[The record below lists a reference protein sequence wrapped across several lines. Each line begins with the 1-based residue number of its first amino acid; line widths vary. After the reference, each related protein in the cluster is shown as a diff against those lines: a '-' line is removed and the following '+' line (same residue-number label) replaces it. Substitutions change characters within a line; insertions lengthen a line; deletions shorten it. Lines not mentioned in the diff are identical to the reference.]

1 MASAKLRFR
10 IDSGAW
16 QSSSLTDTPT
26 NLAGKTVTLSAASY
40 AGWLT
45 ARWMIAEYPDG
56 FACPDGWSTDSGGV
70 YYYTADPIT
79 GTTPPSFD
87 LPSTGDIDAGQW
99 GKFEFRLLVNGK
111 TYSSKIGVEI
121 LSNNGVHD
129 LAFGEEDEFGGPQ
142 RQWVEDQKTNL
153 RTFDGALNG
162 GAPVDAVYMLGATNG
177 SLPNAVVWT
186 SIGTTVGFASTST
199 IPCSFT
205 RTSSTTN
212 AAIDTM
218 TIASVCSASAAN
230 DFGVSCLYKAATKDV
245 GRIKFIFSD
254 ITNSSEDST
263 FIVQLRKAGL
273 ALADALSLS
282 SVAVQVAALSGLGSG
297 YVSVDNAGNLGVGAG
312 GGGAPTDAPY
322 LTVGAVSGLSNE
334 VDITSLS
341 STVAFASSSVVPI
354 STTRESSTTNSVVD
368 AFTVVAT
375 TSSTA
380 TTSFGVG
387 ALFRA
392 EDASGSTA
400 DIGRAAFQWTTATAL
415 SAASQF
421 VIQLRTAGA
430 GLANKFVLD
439 SVGKVT
445 IANLELTGL
454 ATGYLYSTSGVV
466 SIGATPAPY
475 DAPFLTVGA
484 VSGLSSEVD
493 VTAIGTTVAFA
504 STTTEPIAVRRDDSD
519 TNGIVQVCSMR
530 RSTAGT
536 AANGIGGRIA
546 LEAEATDGSFPV
558 AGYLTW
564 RLTTATAGSEASE
577 LGFWTRT
584 AGGALVKNMYLD
596 GVGALTVVG
605 SVTATGYVGTSLDPA
620 TSTTLTIGGTNAS
633 AIGIGHGTITLTLT
647 GLTDSIYAGI
657 AATKTTGRSLR
668 NTTSATAGVPVQLA
682 PSDVWEGRARVSSA
696 DRAMRMRFT
705 VVPKTGGSLDAI
717 HEYDTAGSGSY
728 STAYYYT
735 TLTSSQFI
743 AALVCSTFSSAYA
756 LGGFQFDATG
766 SGMYLA
772 AGTNGLQLINYTT
785 NDPFVMRS
793 EVTGT
798 TDPIR
803 IWASGETKG
812 AAKYIVKFG
821 DASTWTAR
829 SGIAGDGAFIG
840 PRVIAAASTPTSSSN
855 AVTFNLS
862 TSQNVHHTATE
873 ETTVTISGGTEG
885 QRGSIIVSQPASG
898 RTITMPTNGFGVE
911 YSNDLTSLGGGF
923 YQTAI
928 IDTTNLTRTVLDYI
942 ILANGKAFIYKRSVA
957 LIP

>member
-70 YYYTADPIT
+70 YYYMADPIT

-129 LAFGEEDEFGGPQ
+129 LAFSEEDEFGGAQ

-162 GAPVDAVYMLGATNG
+162 GAPVDAVYMIGAANG
-177 SLPNAVVWT
+177 ALPSAVVWT
-186 SIGTTVGFASTST
+186 TIGTTIGFASTST

-205 RTSSTTN
+205 RTNNTTN
-212 AAIDTM
+212 TAIDAM
-218 TIASVCSASAAN
+218 KVASACSGTATTN
-230 DFGVSCLYKAATKDV
+230 FGVSCLYQAAAKDV
-245 GRIKFIFSD
+245 GRIKFIFTD
-254 ITNSSEDST
+254 ITGSSEDSQ
-263 FIVQLRKAGL
+263 FIVQLRTAGA
-273 ALADALSLS
+273 ALADAIALSGTAL
-282 SVAVQVAALSGLGSG
+282 QVAALAGLGSG
-297 YVSVDNAGNLGVGAG
+297 YVSVDNGGNLSVGPG
-312 GGGAPTDAPY
+312 GAGAPTDAPY
-322 LTVGAVSGLSNE
+322 LTVGAVSGLSN
-334 VDITSLS
+334 
-341 STVAFASSSVVPI
+341 
-354 STTRESSTTNSVVD
+354 
-368 AFTVVAT
+368 
-375 TSSTA
+375 
-380 TTSFGVG
+380 
-387 ALFRA
+387 
-392 EDASGSTA
+392 
-400 DIGRAAFQWTTATAL
+400 
-415 SAASQF
+415 
-421 VIQLRTAGA
+421 
-430 GLANKFVLD
+430 
-439 SVGKVT
+439 
-445 IANLELTGL
+445 
-454 ATGYLYSTSGVV
+454 
-466 SIGATPAPY
+466 
-475 DAPFLTVGA
+475 
-484 VSGLSSEVD
+484 EVD

-530 RSTAGT
+530 RSTSGT

-546 LEAEATDGSFPV
+546 LEAEATDGSFPA

-633 AIGIGHGTITLTLT
+633 AIGVGHGTITLTLT

-668 NTTSATAGVPVQLA
+668 NTTAATVGVPVQLA

-705 VVPKTGGSLDAI
+705 VVPKTGGSLDALY
-717 HEYDTAGSGSY
+717 EYDTAGSGSY

-735 TLTSSQFI
+735 TLTPTQFI
-743 AALVCSTFSSAYA
+743 AALVCSTFSSSYA

-793 EVTGT
+793 EVTGS

-840 PRVIAAASTPTSSSN
+840 PRVIAAASTPASSSN

-873 ETTVTISGGTEG
+873 NTTVTISGGTEG

-898 RTITMPTNGFGVE
+898 KTITMPTNGFGVE
-911 YSNDLTSLGGGF
+911 YSNDLTSLGGGS